1 MIHYFQQMV
10 VEKKIQRNWVSNYNK
25 ESKSIK
31 KKISTNRFQRSLK
44 LFEKYIGKY
53 LYDLGER
60 EEILKQVH
68 TRKMVKKLKNYN
80 SLKYIKVKRTHKLGD
95 NSCHSYN

>member
-10 VEKKIQRNWVSNYNK
+10 LEKKSKETVSLTITKKVNN
-25 ESKSIK
+25 K
-31 KKISTNRFQRSLK
+31 KKISTNQFQRSLK

-68 TRKMVKKLKNYN
+68 TRKMVKKLNYN

>member
-31 KKISTNRFQRSLK
+31 KKSAQ
-44 LFEKYIGKY
+44 IGFK
-53 LYDLGER
+53 DL
-60 EEILKQVH
+60 
-68 TRKMVKKLKNYN
+68 
-80 SLKYIKVKRTHKLGD
+80 
-95 NSCHSYN
+95 